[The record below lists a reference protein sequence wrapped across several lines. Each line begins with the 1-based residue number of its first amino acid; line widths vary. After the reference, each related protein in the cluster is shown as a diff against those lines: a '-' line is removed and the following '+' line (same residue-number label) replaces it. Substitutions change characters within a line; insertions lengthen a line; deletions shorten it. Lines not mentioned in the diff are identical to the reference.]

1 MMIIF
6 GYPIQAG
13 LTIFLSG
20 IGVESVYS
28 RHYFKGVPF
37 KSMAMFWQP
46 STVTQVNSQAY
57 RRRFA
62 SSLFSRKNVK

>member
-20 IGVESVYS
+20 FRVESLYS
-28 RHYFKGVPF
+28 RPYLNGDTFKL
-37 KSMAMFWQP
+37 MAMFWQP
-46 STVTQVNSQAY
+46 STATQINSQAY
-57 RRRFA
+57 CRRFA